1 MEAALK
7 ERETEWM
14 DDDFETGRTCD
25 PLGLLDL
32 ETGNDILPDEIEQD
46 GEPDGGYEV
55 PKPAGKPRKS
65 AAKRGKRKTDA
76 MDVGREGEFI
86 AACFLARRG
95 YDILERNWKC
105 KAGEADI
112 IACDEDALVFVE
124 VKSRRDCDKGMP
136 SEAVTKAKR
145 ERYERIAACY
155 LATTDVL
162 DVRVRFDIVSI
173 LIIPPDR
180 ALVRHNID
188 AFGHDVF

>member
-7 ERETEWM
+7 EREDEWM
-14 DDDFETGRTCD
+14 EEDFDAARVCN
-25 PLGLLDL
+25 PFGLLDL
-32 ETGNDILPDEIEQD
+32 ETGDDILPDEIEQD
-46 GEPDGGYEV
+46 GDPDGEYEV
-55 PKPAGKPRKS
+55 PEVRSKPRKG

-86 AACFLARRG
+86 AACFLSRRG

-188 AFGHDVF
+188 AFGRDMF